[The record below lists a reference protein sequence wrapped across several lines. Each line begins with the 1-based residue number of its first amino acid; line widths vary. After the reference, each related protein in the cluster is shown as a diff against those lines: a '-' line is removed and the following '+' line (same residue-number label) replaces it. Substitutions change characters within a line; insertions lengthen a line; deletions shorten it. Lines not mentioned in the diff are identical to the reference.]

1 MIMEILRF
9 STWKLIASVGIQTW
23 KMVFAD
29 WSSTGRTLPRTN
41 SLQWPLSPSSMSLTS
56 RHTIR
61 RRVTLLMTSWPTN
74 QQYGVLGIF
83 HKTETSSQLWAET
96 APSTFGSTTI
106 QLTDQSRTKTDWK
119 WEWQEELSYWTRR
132 CWHNSQL
139 LGSTG
144 TRTNSASHAL
154 AHWTKN
160 VQ

>member
-9 STWKLIASVGIQTW
+9 STLRLIASVGIQTW

-29 WSSTGRTLPRTN
+29 WSSTGLTLLRTS
-41 SLQWPLSPSSMSLTS
+41 SLQWPLSLSSMSLTL

-61 RRVTLLMTSWPTN
+61 RRVTLFMTSLPTS
-74 QQYGVLGIF
+74 QQYGELDIF
-83 HKTETSSQLWAET
+83 HKTETSSPLWVET

-106 QLTDQSRTKTDWK
+106 QLTDQSRIKTDWK
-119 WEWQEELSYWTRR
+119 WVWQVELSCWTRR
-132 CWHNSQL
+132 RWHNSQL

-144 TRTNSASHAL
+144 TRTNSVSHAL
-154 AHWTKN
+154 ALWTKN